1 MQQIFLGLGSVVK
14 KTYVDDVFSTFLYAG
29 NESNRSFNNGI
40 DLSGEGGMTWIK
52 ERTNNNWHQLFDT
65 ERGAGKRLASNVT
78 NAEATDTTTLSA
90 FNNNGFS
97 IGTNDI
103 INDIGDDYSSW
114 SFRKAPGFFDIVTW
128 NGDGSS
134 NRNIPHNLGVVPGA
148 IWIKRRNANE
158 KWVCWHRDSVG
169 SNGSD
174 FLVLNSEDGQA
185 GGPAYFGTS
194 PVMTSTTFEVNSD
207 NAINQGDMIAYVFAG
222 GGVSRP
228 PQTTNVYNVSFNGTS
243 HVLNVYNTTQ
253 ANFGTND
260 FTVEFWATPR
270 LYSNSPYFLDFRE
283 NGSATGTTDRIVL
296 YIPSST
302 GKPTFWLNGSAR
314 IEAKVPVNL
323 GTSSSPNWQH
333 YALVRSSGTTT
344 FYIDGIAQGTYSD
357 STNYTGS
364 GSGKITIGNRQ
375 GGSQYFKGQLCDL
388 RITKGQALYTEN
400 FNVPATALTTTSQG
414 ATSSNVTL
422 LCLQNSSVTTST
434 AGTNPFGTGSDDTQG
449 PKRWAGNQVGDF
461 VFGGN
466 EDQNL
471 IKCGKYIGNGSESDG
486 TEVHVG
492 FEPQWLL
499 VKRLSSAHWGIIDT
513 MREWVADGQA
523 DVTRPNISNA
533 DANGANS
540 ALPTPTGF
548 KLHTTNNEWN
558 GNGDNYIYIAIRRP
572 DGYVGKPPELGTGVF
587 AMDTGNNTSY
597 SFDAGFPVD
606 MGLYRRPSSTESW
619 YVGNRLMGGKELQTN
634 LTSAEF
640 TANNTFDSNTAWAN
654 QYNSTYQSWMW
665 KRHAGF
671 DVVTYKGVGPQNL
684 ELKHGLGQTPEMI
697 WVKGRNLTASWQVY
711 HNGVN
716 GGTNPQNYYL
726 ELNQTYAQDLSILR
740 WNNTAP
746 TSTHFTVG
754 STDQVNGVASNNYD
768 YIAFLF
774 ASVEGISKV
783 GYYTGTG
790 NNQSVTT
797 GFQPRFILI
806 KRTSY
811 AEDWFIFDS
820 LRGLVSGSPDPYLR
834 PNENAVQTTTASF
847 FDISSTGFTVTANF
861 TNNANNY
868 IYYAHA

>member
-1 MQQIFLGLGSVVK
+1 
-14 KTYVDDVFSTFLYAG
+14 
-29 NESNRSFNNGI
+29 
-40 DLSGEGGMTWIK
+40 
-52 ERTNNNWHQLFDT
+52 
-65 ERGAGKRLASNVT
+65 
-78 NAEATDTTTLSA
+78 
-90 FNNNGFS
+90 
-97 IGTNDI
+97 
-103 INDIGDDYSSW
+103 
-114 SFRKAPGFFDIVTW
+114 
-128 NGDGSS
+128 
-134 NRNIPHNLGVVPGA
+134 
-148 IWIKRRNANE
+148 
-158 KWVCWHRDSVG
+158 
-169 SNGSD
+169 
-174 FLVLNSEDGQA
+174 
-185 GGPAYFGTS
+185 PAYFGTS

-587 AMDTGNNTSY
+587 AMDTGSSSSTIPEWDS
-597 SFDAGFPVD
+597 SFPVD
-606 MGLYRRPSSTESW
+606 FGIFKKTNAAQNWYASARLLQDNVLYP
-619 YVGNRLMGGKELQTN
+619 NTN
-634 LTSAEF
+634 NDEDGYGDAV
-640 TANNTFDSNTAWAN
+640 FDSN
-654 QYNSTYQSWMW
+654 
-665 KRHAGF
+665 
-671 DVVTYKGVGPQNL
+671 
-684 ELKHGLGQTPEMI
+684 LG
-697 WVKGRNLTASWQVY
+697 WGKSA
-711 HNGVN
+711 
-716 GGTNPQNYYL
+716 
-726 ELNQTYAQDLSILR
+726 A
-740 WNNTAP
+740 
-746 TSTHFTVG
+746 
-754 STDQVNGVASNNYD
+754 
-768 YIAFLF
+768 
-774 ASVEGISKV
+774 
-783 GYYTGTG
+783 
-790 NNQSVTT
+790 
-797 GFQPRFILI
+797 
-806 KRTSY
+806 
-811 AEDWFIFDS
+811 
-820 LRGLVSGSPDPYLR
+820 
-834 PNENAVQTTTASF
+834 
-847 FDISSTGFTVTANF
+847 
-861 TNNANNY
+861 
-868 IYYAHA
+868 